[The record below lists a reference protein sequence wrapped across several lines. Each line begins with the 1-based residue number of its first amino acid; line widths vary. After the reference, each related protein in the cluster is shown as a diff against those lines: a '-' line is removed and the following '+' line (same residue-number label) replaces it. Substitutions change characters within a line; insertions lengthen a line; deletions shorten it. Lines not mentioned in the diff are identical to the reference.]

1 MYYQSLDIGNLR
13 TQSTVMIIH
22 FQITVQGRMDKQ
34 LLCYIIITS
43 LQAVLQLCLQKNS
56 RVSKNLIHN
65 QQTVCHSL
73 LSRIQ
78 SAQTTT
84 MSGNGNHI
92 VGNGLSKDSP
102 NADPF
107 IYVCGKCPREF
118 GSAAER
124 DSHKANCN
132 RPPNTSGETQCI
144 HDANSFPTGS
154 DET

>member
-1 MYYQSLDIGNLR
+1 MQYCTFG
-13 TQSTVMIIH
+13 
-22 FQITVQGRMDKQ
+22 F
-34 LLCYIIITS
+34 
-43 LQAVLQLCLQKNS
+43 
-56 RVSKNLIHN
+56 SKNHVSAQISFIISRQKHS
-65 QQTVCHSL
+65 TFVCHSL

-84 MSGNGNHI
+84 MSGNSNDI
-92 VGNGLSKDSP
+92 VGNGHSKDST